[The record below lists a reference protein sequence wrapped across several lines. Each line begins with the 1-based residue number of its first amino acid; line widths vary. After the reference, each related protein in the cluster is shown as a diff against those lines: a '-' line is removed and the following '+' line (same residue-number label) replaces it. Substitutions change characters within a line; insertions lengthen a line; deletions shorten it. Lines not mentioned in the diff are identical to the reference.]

1 MSIQLLRRHGGEIL
15 HSVGPTN
22 FHLMVCVILF
32 AFHKSDLMGKVL
44 TSRVSDR
51 FAYVEQSIVVLLHS
65 VDAYNNKSERL
76 RVLRVFFGLP
86 IHRFLKDCL

>member
-15 HSVGPTN
+15 HCVGPTN
-22 FHLMVCVILF
+22 FHLMVCVISF
-32 AFHKSDLMGKVL
+32 AFQKSDSMGKVL

-65 VDAYNNKSERL
+65 VDAYNK
-76 RVLRVFFGLP
+76 RV
-86 IHRFLKDCL
+86 KD